1 MSAKLFY
8 ESEHHL
14 TSGRSIYIFGLL
26 CRTHLGSCDASRVP
40 MVMGHRNQ
48 HGDNTG
54 DAVNCEI
61 SPLTPS
67 WEFTREH
74 TNTAETS
81 RLVRRRRRGDMIT
94 EPRGD
99 SDNLCLKL
107 IKRSFFL
114 KKNSPLVG
122 TVSWPRTTTEY
133 SGVFR
138 CFQVFEHIS
147 KTGCLHLCDHG
158 ETLVLLAPGH
168 H

>member
-67 WEFTREH
+67 
-74 TNTAETS
+74 
-81 RLVRRRRRGDMIT
+81 
-94 EPRGD
+94 
-99 SDNLCLKL
+99 
-107 IKRSFFL
+107 
-114 KKNSPLVG
+114 
-122 TVSWPRTTTEY
+122 
-133 SGVFR
+133 
-138 CFQVFEHIS
+138 
-147 KTGCLHLCDHG
+147 
-158 ETLVLLAPGH
+158 
-168 H
+168 